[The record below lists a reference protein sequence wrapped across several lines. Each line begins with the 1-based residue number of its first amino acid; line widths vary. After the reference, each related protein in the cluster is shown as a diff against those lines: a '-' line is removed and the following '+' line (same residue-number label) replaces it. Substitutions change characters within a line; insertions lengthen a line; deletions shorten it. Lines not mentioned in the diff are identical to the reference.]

1 MPNNNIQI
9 VITYYFTLKYN
20 VQFDLTTITFYP
32 GKSIRTEKDELIIIA
47 PFDVCGVR
55 SQPKLTS
62 PHLPAGYNNLHGH

>member
-9 VITYYFTLKYN
+9 VIIFYFTLKYN
-20 VQFDLTTITFYP
+20 MQFDLTSITFYP

-55 SQPKLTS
+55 SQLKLTS
-62 PHLPAGYNNLHGH
+62 PHSLAG